1 MALGNT
7 EIQVQWSSSD
17 SKSVAAAST
26 ETSDVFTFATG
37 AVPEGTLITL
47 KADNAGTPAS
57 GDVVEFY
64 AALSCGDPDGAST
77 EEYPANVA
85 NMTPLGVIDTY
96 VQDAEC
102 LTVLLPVAVKG
113 KIVAKN
119 SSASNAVVVSAC
131 INQKVVS

>member
-1 MALGNT
+1 MALGNA
-7 EIQVQWSSSD
+7 EIQVVWSSSD
-17 SKSVAAAST
+17 SKSVAAAGT
-26 ETSDVFTFATG
+26 EASDVFTFATG
-37 AVPEGTLITL
+37 ASEAMVTL

-77 EEYPANVA
+77 AEHPAHVA
-85 NMTPLGVIDTY
+85 HMIYLGTIDTY
-96 VQDAEC
+96 KQDAEC
-102 LTVLLPVAVKG
+102 LTVSLPVAVKG

-119 SSASNAVVVSAC
+119 TAASNAIVVSGC

>member
-17 SKSVAAAST
+17 SKSVTAATT
-26 ETSDVFTFATG
+26 EASDVFTYAAG
-37 AVPEGTLITL
+37 ASEAMVTL

-57 GDVVEFY
+57 GDTVDFY
-64 AALSCGDPDGAST
+64 LAASCGDPDGAST

-85 NMTPLGVIDTY
+85 HMIYLGTIDTY
-96 VQDAEC
+96 TQDAEC
-102 LTVLLPVAVKG
+102 LTVVLPVTVKG
-113 KIVAKN
+113 KIVAKSN
-119 SSASNAVVVSAC
+119 AASNAITVSAC

>member
-17 SKSVAAAST
+17 SLSVTAATTSAS
-26 ETSDVFTFATG
+26 DAFTFAAG
-37 AVPEGTLITL
+37 AIEAMVTL

-77 EEYPANVA
+77 EEYPTAVA
-85 NMTPLGVIDTY
+85 HMIYLGTIDTY
-96 VQDAEC
+96 AQDAEC
-102 LTVLLPVAVKG
+102 LTVSLPVAVKG

-119 SSASNAVVVSAC
+119 TAASNAIVVSGC

>member
-17 SKSVAAAST
+17 SLSVTAATTSL
-26 ETSDVFTFATG
+26 SDVFTFATG
-37 AVPEGTLITL
+37 ASEAMVTL

-57 GDVVEFY
+57 GDTVDFY
-64 AALSCGDPDGAST
+64 LAASCGDPDGAST
-77 EEYPANVA
+77 EEYPANVVH
-85 NMTPLGVIDTY
+85 MIYLGTIDTY
-96 VQDAEC
+96 AQDAEC
-102 LTVLLPVAVKG
+102 LTVVLPVAVKG

-119 SSASNAVVVSAC
+119 NAASNAIVVSAC